1 MGSDDYGPNLAY
13 RTVSSNTTCTC
24 PSVQVF
30 IIAGNV
36 LQCFQTWCPLSSN
49 TLGNTMGNTVPDAVP
64 YTVADALADTTGYA
78 IGKLVRHNMST
89 AARELRAPALPA
101 AMDAHG
107 TKLSSGLRG
116 LRAPL
121 AGFRGKRQPAPDDLL
136 RYYEAM
142 SGALGPMRWWPAR
155 TRFEVIVG
163 AILTQSTAW
172 GNVERAIAN
181 LRAARMLTPAAI
193 LGVRTS
199 RLAALVRPSGYF
211 RQKAKK
217 LKAFV
222 RFLHIEYGDS
232 LKRMFRT
239 PTLELREKLLSVH
252 GIGPETA
259 DSILLY
265 AGNHPVFVVDAY
277 THRIFGRHGVTDG
290 KPDYEAVRAGFEAAL
305 PRRAQFLNEFHAL
318 IVNTG
323 KNWCRKSA
331 PRCEQCPLRPLLPAD
346 SPLSQFTGARRKL
359 PADQE
364 SLT

>member
-1 MGSDDYGPNLAY
+1 MGEAIGKVAKEDIPGRNTRRKGHVPPNLA
-13 RTVSSNTTCTC
+13 
-24 PSVQVF
+24 
-30 IIAGNV
+30 
-36 LQCFQTWCPLSSN
+36 
-49 TLGNTMGNTVPDAVP
+49 
-64 YTVADALADTTGYA
+64 
-78 IGKLVRHNMST
+78 
-89 AARELRAPALPA
+89 PA
-101 AMDAHG
+101 AQS
-107 TKLSSGLRG
+107 LPPSGE
-116 LRAPL
+116 
-121 AGFRGKRQPAPDDLL
+121 LL

-155 TRFEVIVG
+155 TPFEVIVG

-181 LRAARMLTPAAI
+181 LRAARMLTPSAM
-193 LGVRTS
+193 LRVRTA

-222 RFLHIEYGDS
+222 RFLQREYDGS
-232 LKRMFRT
+232 LKHMFLT
-239 PTLELREKLLSVH
+239 PTPRLREQLLAVH

-277 THRIFGRHGVTDG
+277 THRIFERHGITNG
-290 KPDYEAVRAGFEAAL
+290 KPDYEKVRALIETSI
-305 PRRAQFLNEFHAL
+305 PRQPELFNEFHAL

-331 PRCEQCPLRPLLPAD
+331 PRCEGCPLRPLLPAN
-346 SPLSQFTGARRKL
+346 SPLYLSIAIVPEAT
-359 PADQE
+359 
-364 SLT
+364 SLSGSLA